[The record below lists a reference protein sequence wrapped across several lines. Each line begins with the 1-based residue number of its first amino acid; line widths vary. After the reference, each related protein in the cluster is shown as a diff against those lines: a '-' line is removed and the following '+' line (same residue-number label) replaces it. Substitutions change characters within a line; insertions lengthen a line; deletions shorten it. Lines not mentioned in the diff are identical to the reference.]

1 MKMTLLLLY
10 RVYQIVV
17 MIPSIVV
24 LTVLTGI
31 VTIIGSLAVGGRFWG
46 YWPPHIWAKI
56 CTWLTLV
63 KVEVRG
69 RENIQEKTSY
79 VFVANHQ
86 GAYDIFTIYG
96 FLHHNFKWMMKIGLR
111 KFPVIGI
118 SCKAAAIYLSTTRL
132 LPRFAAQWL
141 RLRKPLREECLWLSF
156 LKVRGQGLDV
166 WGVSTLERSS
176 SRWNFS
182 FR

>member
-118 SCKAAAIYLSTTRL
+118 SCKAAGHIFVDNSSPAAIRRTMAEAEKTLKGGMSVEIGR
-132 LPRFAAQWL
+132 ASC
-141 RLRKPLREECLWLSF
+141 RER
-156 LKVRGQGLDV
+156 V
-166 WGVSTLERSS
+166 
-176 SRWNFS
+176 
-182 FR
+182 

>member
-96 FLHHNFKWMMKIGLR
+96 FLHHIFKWMMYI
-111 KFPVIGI
+111 
-118 SCKAAAIYLSTTRL
+118 
-132 LPRFAAQWL
+132 
-141 RLRKPLREECLWLSF
+141 
-156 LKVRGQGLDV
+156 
-166 WGVSTLERSS
+166 
-176 SRWNFS
+176 
-182 FR
+182 